1 VVVRCFVPAF
11 VQEYYTTVVGV
22 RVFVIVYLSLFKIRL
37 ITFFL
42 CVNHGDIE
50 KKVF

>member
-1 VVVRCFVPAF
+1 VVVRCFVPVF
-11 VQEYYTTVVGV
+11 VEEYYTTVVGV
-22 RVFVIVYLSLFKIRL
+22 RVFVIVYLLLFKIRL

-42 CVNHGDIE
+42 HENYGDFE